1 MEQTA
6 VLKWE
11 TKRKIG
17 KSKYVIWYWVIGFG
31 LGLAIALTLVEL
43 ATTKRIN
50 ASWVF
55 IRSLVFPLI
64 GSLIGNVKWTNQE
77 ARYEQYQQLN
87 KQI

>member
-17 KSKYVIWYWVIGFG
+17 KSKYVLWYWAIGFG
-31 LGLAIALTLVEL
+31 LGLSVALTLVEWV
-43 ATTKRIN
+43 TTKTIN

-55 IRSLVFPLI
+55 IRLLVFPLI

-77 ARYEQYQQLN
+77 TRYEQYQQMD
-87 KQI
+87 KQK

>member
-17 KSKYVIWYWVIGFG
+17 KSKYVLWYWAIGFG
-31 LGLAIALTLVEL
+31 MGLSVALTLVEWV
-43 ATTKRIN
+43 TTKRIN

-55 IRSLVFPLI
+55 IRLLVFPLI

-77 ARYEQYQQLN
+77 ARYEQYQQMN
-87 KQI
+87 KQK